1 MKNTTYTTSKLVDN
15 TLSSNAFFQVNKV
28 MLKYLGSAE
37 AAILLPEFIFSRN
50 LFQAKGEDNHGWWFV
65 TKEYLMEQT
74 GFSEYVIL
82 KAEKLLESKGVL
94 KTQLRGLPRK
104 KYFFINDLKVNEILS
119 GSITPE
125 TQDIQPKELSDVTLD
140 TQVHNQNNSVCAPLK
155 TQVTLPEELV
165 GNNTV
170 GNKKVIKKKI
180 EKKNEINNIVLD
192 SDLNPGYYAKPVPSK
207 ISNIIQVESEPIEPY
222 SPELIQGLKDKGRS
236 QESLIK
242 LYPEYK
248 NDIIDLYFI
257 DFI

>member
-50 LFQAKGEDNHGWWFV
+50 LFQSKGEDNHGWWFV

-82 KAEKLLESKGVL
+82 KAEKLLESKGIL

-104 KYFFINDLKVNEILS
+104 KYFFINDLKINEVLS

-125 TQDIQPKELSDVTLD
+125 TQDIQPQELSDVTLN
-140 TQVHNQNNSVCAPLK
+140 TQVNNQNNSVCAPLK

-170 GNKKVIKKKI
+170 GKKKIIKKKI
-180 EKKNEINNIVLD
+180 EKKNEMNNIVLD
-192 SDLNPGYYAKPVPSK
+192 NDLDPGYHIKPIPSK
-207 ISNIIQVESEPIEPY
+207 VSDIIQVKSEPIEPY
-222 SPELIQGLKDKGRS
+222 SPELIKSLNDKGRTY
-236 QESLIK
+236 ESLK
-242 LYPEYK
+242 QLYPEYSGEIF
-248 NDIIDLYFI
+248 DICFQL
-257 DFI
+257 